1 MNVVGNF
8 HNYGQYTDDASFE
21 VIPSWHNKLQ
31 AVAYE
36 DHLYTR
42 TSHYSYEVMD
52 NKIRL
57 YPIPD
62 AVQEKTFWVR
72 FSIKVGP
79 FEDDGN
85 NEDGLNGVNNMS
97 NLPFQF
103 KFAEAGVGMNVDR
116 EDLDKLEQSMYDCW
130 NITTDIK
137 NILRVSDNTEEDM
150 KALATVY
157 ETKFKILEK
166 NLDDVDTNLVNLRET
181 WQEMRPTHPDA
192 MKEYWDDEEQLEMF
206 RKEEENYYMGE
217 SGC

>member
-1 MNVVGNF
+1 
-8 HNYGQYTDDASFE
+8 
-21 VIPSWHNKLQ
+21 
-31 AVAYE
+31 
-36 DHLYTR
+36 
-42 TSHYSYEVMD
+42 
-52 NKIRL
+52 
-57 YPIPD
+57 
-62 AVQEKTFWVR
+62 
-72 FSIKVGP
+72 
-79 FEDDGN
+79 
-85 NEDGLNGVNNMS
+85 MS

-166 NLDDVDTNLVNLRET
+166 NLDEVDTNLINLRKT
-181 WQEMRPTHPDA
+181 WQEMRPTHPDV
-192 MKEYWDDEEQLEMF
+192 MTENWDDEEDQIEMF

>member
-1 MNVVGNF
+1 
-8 HNYGQYTDDASFE
+8 
-21 VIPSWHNKLQ
+21 
-31 AVAYE
+31 
-36 DHLYTR
+36 
-42 TSHYSYEVMD
+42 
-52 NKIRL
+52 
-57 YPIPD
+57 
-62 AVQEKTFWVR
+62 
-72 FSIKVGP
+72 
-79 FEDDGN
+79 
-85 NEDGLNGVNNMS
+85 MS
-97 NLPFQF
+97 DLPFQF

-166 NLDDVDTNLVNLRET
+166 NLDEVDTNLINLRET
-181 WQEMRPTHPDA
+181 WQEMRPTHPDV
-192 MKEYWDDEEQLEMF
+192 MTENWDDEEDQLEMF

>member
-1 MNVVGNF
+1 
-8 HNYGQYTDDASFE
+8 
-21 VIPSWHNKLQ
+21 
-31 AVAYE
+31 
-36 DHLYTR
+36 
-42 TSHYSYEVMD
+42 
-52 NKIRL
+52 
-57 YPIPD
+57 
-62 AVQEKTFWVR
+62 
-72 FSIKVGP
+72 
-79 FEDDGN
+79 
-85 NEDGLNGVNNMS
+85 MS

-166 NLDDVDTNLVNLRET
+166 NLDEVDTNLINLRKT
-181 WQEMRPTHPDA
+181 WQEMRPTHPDV
-192 MKEYWDDEEQLEMF
+192 MTEHWDEDEEEQLDMF
-206 RKEEENYYMGE
+206 RKEDENYYMGE